1 MKNLFLMLI
10 SALALV
16 ACKKSDSKLTADS
29 TVKEVAKEMANMNS
43 YIIEYKQEMNVQGM
57 KTSSVMTQYIDIEN
71 DKFAMET
78 ETSSDIMGTKTNE
91 KSLTINDK
99 EYTYI
104 INPTQKTGMKLKSD
118 EAEENPMDLIKS
130 QEDQTFKL
138 MIEKE
143 GGKVVGNETFLGKNC
158 IVVEMN
164 KEGQSMKMW
173 YYKGVPLKMTNPVF
187 TLEATKF
194 EENVSIPSSNF
205 EVPKDIKF
213 SELPA
218 MPKMN

>member
-1 MKNLFLMLI
+1 MKNLFLILI
-10 SALALV
+10 SALAIV

-43 YIIEYKQEMNVQGM
+43 YIIEYKQEMNVKGM
-57 KTSSVMTQYIDIEN
+57 KSSSVMTQYIDIEN
-71 DKFAMET
+71 NKFAMET

-104 INPTQKTGMKLKSD
+104 INHNQKTGMKMKSD

-130 QEDQTFKL
+130 QEDQTFKQ

-143 GGKVVGNETFLGKNC
+143 GGKIVGNETFLGKNC

-164 KEGQSMKMW
+164 KDGQNMKMW
-173 YYKGVPLKMTNPVF
+173 YYKGIPLKMTNPVF

-194 EENVSIPSSNF
+194 EENASIPSSKF

>member
-1 MKNLFLMLI
+1 MKNLFLILI
-10 SALALV
+10 SALAIV

-29 TVKEVAKEMANMNS
+29 TVKEVAKEIANMNS

-57 KTSSVMTQYIDIEN
+57 KSSSVMTQYIDIEN
-71 DKFAMET
+71 NKFAMET

-104 INPTQKTGMKLKSD
+104 INHNQKTGMKMKSD

-130 QEDQTFKL
+130 QEDQTFKQ

-143 GGKVVGNETFLGKNC
+143 GGKIVGNETFLGKNC

-164 KEGQSMKMW
+164 KDGQNMKMW
-173 YYKGVPLKMTNPVF
+173 YYKGIPLKMTNPVF

-194 EENVSIPSSNF
+194 EENASIPSSKF

-213 SELPA
+213 SELPT

>member
-1 MKNLFLMLI
+1 MKNLFLILI
-10 SALALV
+10 SALAIV

-71 DKFAMET
+71 NKFAMET

-104 INPTQKTGMKLKSD
+104 INPNQKTGMKMKSD

-130 QEDQTFKL
+130 QEDQTFKQ

-143 GGKVVGNETFLGKNC
+143 GGKIVGNETFLGKNC

-164 KEGQSMKMW
+164 KDGQNMKMW
-173 YYKGVPLKMTNPVF
+173 YYKGIPLKMTNPVF

-194 EENVSIPSSNF
+194 EENASIPSSKF

-213 SELPA
+213 SELPT

>member
-1 MKNLFLMLI
+1 MKNLFLILI
-10 SALALV
+10 SALAIV

-29 TVKEVAKEMANMNS
+29 TVKEVAKEIANMNS

-57 KTSSVMTQYIDIEN
+57 KSSSVMTQYIDIEN
-71 DKFAMET
+71 NKFAMET

-104 INPTQKTGMKLKSD
+104 INNTQKTGMKLKSD

-130 QEDQTFKL
+130 QEDQTFKQ

-143 GGKVVGNETFLGKNC
+143 GGKIVGNETFLGKNC
-158 IVVEMN
+158 IVVEIN
-164 KEGQSMKMW
+164 KDGQNMKMW
-173 YYKGVPLKMTNPVF
+173 YYKGIPLKMTNPVF
-187 TLEATKF
+187 TLEATKL
-194 EENVSIPSSNF
+194 EENASIPSSKF

-213 SELPA
+213 SELPT

>member
-1 MKNLFLMLI
+1 MKNLFLILI
-10 SALALV
+10 SALAIV

-43 YIIEYKQEMNVQGM
+43 YIIEYKQEMNVKGM
-57 KTSSVMTQYIDIEN
+57 KSSSVMTQYIDIEN
-71 DKFAMET
+71 NKFAMET

-104 INPTQKTGMKLKSD
+104 INHNQKTGMKMKSD

-130 QEDQTFKL
+130 QEDQTFKQ

-143 GGKVVGNETFLGKNC
+143 GGKIVGNETFLGKNC

-164 KEGQSMKMW
+164 KDGQNMKMW
-173 YYKGVPLKMTNPVF
+173 YYKGIPLKMTNPVF

-194 EENVSIPSSNF
+194 EENASIPSSKF

-213 SELPA
+213 SELPT

>member
-1 MKNLFLMLI
+1 MKNLFLILI
-10 SALALV
+10 SALAIV

-29 TVKEVAKEMANMNS
+29 TVKEVAKEIANMNS

-57 KTSSVMTQYIDIEN
+57 KSSSVMTQYIDIEN
-71 DKFAMET
+71 NKFAMET
-78 ETSSDIMGTKTNE
+78 ETSSDIMGTITNE
-91 KSLTINDK
+91 KSLMINDK
-99 EYTYI
+99 EYSYI
-104 INPTQKTGMKLKSD
+104 INPTQKTGMKMKSD

-130 QEDQTFKL
+130 QEDQTFKQ

-143 GGKVVGNETFLGKNC
+143 GGKIVGNETFLGKNC

-164 KEGQSMKMW
+164 KDGQNMKMW
-173 YYKGVPLKMTNPVF
+173 YYKGIPLKMTNPVF

-194 EENVSIPSSNF
+194 EENASIPSSKF

-213 SELPA
+213 SELPT

>member
-78 ETSSDIMGTKTNE
+78 ETSSDIMGTKT
-91 KSLTINDK
+91 
-99 EYTYI
+99 
-104 INPTQKTGMKLKSD
+104 
-118 EAEENPMDLIKS
+118 
-130 QEDQTFKL
+130 
-138 MIEKE
+138 
-143 GGKVVGNETFLGKNC
+143 KV
-158 IVVEMN
+158 
-164 KEGQSMKMW
+164 S
-173 YYKGVPLKMTNPVF
+173 
-187 TLEATKF
+187 
-194 EENVSIPSSNF
+194 
-205 EVPKDIKF
+205 
-213 SELPA
+213 
-218 MPKMN
+218 

>member
-1 MKNLFLMLI
+1 MKNLFLILI
-10 SALALV
+10 SALAIV

-29 TVKEVAKEMANMNS
+29 TVKEVAKEIANMNS

-57 KTSSVMTQYIDIEN
+57 KSSSVMTQYIDIEN
-71 DKFAMET
+71 NKFAMET

-104 INPTQKTGMKLKSD
+104 INPNQKTGMKMKSD

-130 QEDQTFKL
+130 QEDQTFKQ

-143 GGKVVGNETFLGKNC
+143 GGKIVGNETFLGKNC

-164 KEGQSMKMW
+164 KDGQNMKMW
-173 YYKGVPLKMTNPVF
+173 YYKGIPLKMTNPVF

-194 EENVSIPSSNF
+194 EENASIPSSKF

-213 SELPA
+213 SELPT